1 MSCHN
6 SRITPANGS
15 PGRKRKSWRV
25 NCKYGV
31 EDFPA
36 SDSRTRKTT
45 GWGDTPVSRFTHP
58 HYVTAEW
65 TSSVKQLFFS
75 FKNEEVNIK
84 TTSASIS
91 FVTSPPFFL
100 LAFSIFPNILLLLYC
115 DFRAYRK
122 QKTCLLKC
130 LQISLGTFS
139 KLRLD
144 TGKCRLLYFVPQK
157 LQLFMIKVFWSPQA
171 SLWFSSVILNKAGT
185 STNQVQTYQ
194 ATSIVV
200 FLLW

>member
-15 PGRKRKSWRV
+15 PGTKR
-25 NCKYGV
+25 V
-31 EDFPA
+31 EGWTVSMRLRTFLLLIRGRERLRDEETHPYQG
-36 SDSRTRKTT
+36 SRTRTT
-45 GWGDTPVSRFTHP
+45 LPPNRP
-58 HYVTAEW
+58 LP
-65 TSSVKQLFFS
+65 SSSFLFVQKRRSQYKNNECNHFFCHFS
-75 FKNEEVNIK
+75 SFL
-84 TTSASIS
+84 SPRLFYFSQHSFASLLWFSGIS
-91 FVTSPPFFL
+91 E
-100 LAFSIFPNILLLLYC
+100 A
-115 DFRAYRK
+115 
-122 QKTCLLKC
+122 KTCLLKC

-139 KLRLD
+139 KLRFD

-171 SLWFSSVILNKAGT
+171 SLWFSSVILNKAST